1 METMQV
7 PSPLSK
13 DSKKSLIFI
22 VSSVFCLSMAF
33 ERHLILTPL
42 LSPSEKKSAAVK
54 KINRKWL

>member
-1 METMQV
+1 MQV

-13 DSKKSLIFI
+13 DSKQSLIFI